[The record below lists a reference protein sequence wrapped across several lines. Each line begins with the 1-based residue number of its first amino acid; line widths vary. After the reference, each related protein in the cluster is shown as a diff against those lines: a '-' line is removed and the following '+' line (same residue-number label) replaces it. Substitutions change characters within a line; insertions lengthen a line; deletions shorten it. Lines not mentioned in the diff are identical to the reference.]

1 MNRRTFL
8 AASAGLLAAGPLAF
22 ARAPRPRAASPNA
35 RLGLGFIGMGIQNRG
50 HLNWAL
56 KHAGVQVIGVCDV
69 DTTRR
74 THAKATADTHYANA
88 ASASPGVSATKDY
101 HELLA
106 RPDIDAVVISTPD
119 HWHINMILDAAAAKK
134 DIYCEKPLTLT
145 LAESRLAIEAVRKHG
160 VVLQT
165 GSQQRTEHDGRF
177 RQAVDFVRQG
187 RIGTLLSV
195 NVGIGV
201 SATWCDLPEEAPEPG
216 LDWDKWLGPAPV
228 RPYNSILSPRGVHDH
243 YPAWRA
249 YREYS
254 GGYITDWGAH
264 HLDIVQWALSA
275 DSSGPIRVLPP
286 HNSQA
291 NRGGKLIYANGVEV
305 THGGPEGITFVGT
318 TGELFVDRG
327 TLWSRPDHLIK
338 EPPSPEGSVGPG
350 SKDHRQNWLDCIASR
365 AKPECDVEIG
375 ARSIACAHLLNLAY
389 WHQRPLTWNPQ
400 TWSFE
405 NDPEADTWRDYE
417 RRQGFQ
423 LPA

>member
-1 MNRRTFL
+1 MLTRRHFL
-8 AASAGLLAAGPLAF
+8 AASAGLISAGPLAL
-22 ARAPRPRAASPNA
+22 ARSPHIRPSAANA
-35 RLGLGFIGMGIQNRG
+35 RIGLGFIGMGIQNRG
-50 HLNWAL
+50 HLHWAL
-56 KHAGVQVIGVCDV
+56 RHSGASVVAVCDV

-74 THAKATADTHYANA
+74 DHAKTTADNHYSS
-88 ASASPGVSATKDY
+88 SAGVVACNDY
-101 HELLA
+101 RDLLA

-145 LAESRLAIEAVRKHG
+145 LEESRLAIEAVRARG

-165 GSQQRTEHDGRF
+165 GSQQRSEYDGRF
-177 RQAVDFVRQG
+177 RHAVDFVRQG

-201 SATWCDLPEEAPEPG
+201 SATPCDLPEEPVEPG
-216 LDWDKWLGPAPV
+216 LDWDRWLGPAPL
-228 RPYNSILSPRGVHDH
+228 RPYNSVLSPRGVHDH

-264 HLDIVQWALSA
+264 HLDIVQWALGA
-275 DSSGPIRVLPP
+275 DASGPIRVIPP
-286 HNSQA
+286 HDPEA
-291 NRGGKLIYANGVEV
+291 DRGGKIIYANGVEA

-318 TGELFVDRG
+318 IGELFVDRG

-338 EPPSPEGSVGPG
+338 EPPSVTGSVGEGP
-350 SKDHRQNWLDCIASR
+350 KDHRQNWLDCIASR
-365 AKPECDVEIG
+365 ARPECDAEIG

-389 WHQRPLTWNPQ
+389 SHKRPLVWNPQ
-400 TWSFE
+400 TWAFE
-405 NDPEADTWRDYE
+405 NDPEANTWRDYE
-417 RRQGFQ
+417 RREGFK
-423 LPA
+423 LPG